1 MIAVTVVTPSYKHLE
16 KEAVKRFKKHSGLP
30 VQVIRVKD
38 TEGFTAKLEL
48 DRYCGKQRVVFFDV
62 DFWLLRP
69 VKFDA
74 WDAPHWYATHDS
86 AVFNPHAFPSTDC
99 GLYKLDKLRYF
110 NSGFFICDLR
120 NPMHRKV
127 FQRARQ
133 IHAKVQR
140 KKFPKPVDV
149 TDQFYLNYAVQE
161 LGVGLN
167 LVPLKFNYYHKASV
181 WGQVPYIPRDIIGL
195 HAAGYKREDKLQ
207 ALQVQ
212 EQVFKQDNLIVCA
225 EAYQFE
231 TARIFDMR

>member
-16 KEAVKRFKKHSGLP
+16 KEAVKRFKRHSGLP

-38 TEGFTAKLEL
+38 AEGFTAKLEL

-62 DFWLLRP
+62 DFWLIRP
-69 VKFDA
+69 VKFEK
-74 WDAPHWYATHDS
+74 WDVPHWYAVHDS

-120 NPMHRKV
+120 NSMHRKV

-133 IHAKVQR
+133 IHTKVQR

-161 LGVGLN
+161 LGISLS
-167 LVPLKFNYYHKASV
+167 LLPTKFNFYKWAV
-181 WGQVPYIPRDIIGL
+181 DAGQLQWIPRDIIGL
-195 HAAGYKREDKLQ
+195 HAAGEKIENKLI
-207 ALQVQ
+207 ALQQQ
-212 EQVFKQDNLIVCA
+212 EAVFGKSVAPVFPEVKIWDQS
-225 EAYQFE
+225 
-231 TARIFDMR
+231 RIFDM

>member
-16 KEAVKRFKKHSGLP
+16 KEAVKRFKRHSGLP

-38 TEGFTAKLEL
+38 AEGFTAKLEL
-48 DRYCGKQRVVFFDV
+48 DRYCGKQRVVFFDI
-62 DFWLLRP
+62 DFFLLRP
-69 VKFDA
+69 VKFDE
-74 WDAPHWYATHDS
+74 WDVPHWYAVHDS
-86 AVFNPHAFPSTDC
+86 AVFNPHAFPNTDC
-99 GLYKLDKLRYF
+99 ALYKLDKLRYF

-120 NPMHRKV
+120 NPLHRKV

-149 TDQFYLNYAVQE
+149 TDQFYLNYAAQE

-167 LVPLKFNYYHKASV
+167 LVPLKFNYYHKASA